1 MIKLGDKV
9 RFVNEN
15 MEGFVTSIKSKGLIG
30 VTVDSDFEIP
40 VLESQV
46 VKIGFEEKAGNIQ
59 PEAQTIEKPRKISS
73 QPLGVF
79 LAFER
84 LNEQDIQAWIHN
96 NFTEKILL
104 AIYRK
109 DQGVYK
115 FIKHFQLDK
124 EESQLFGKYRMD
136 EFQNW
141 SNLYFQLV
149 SIEFTTVKPV
159 QPISKEF
166 SFNAKTFHASLKHC
180 FFLSKQAY
188 MFRIDEKLELPQLE
202 QLKQKDFSEPR
213 SENKIDLKARPEE
226 VIDLHYEELLSKG
239 FPAAKDIVALQMEVF
254 TKSLEAAHVH
264 HLKRIVFIH
273 GIGNQYLRNKIQT
286 WLGKHKELAKTF
298 RDADPIQFGGG
309 ATEVFLT
316 ES

>member
-15 MEGFVTSIKSKGLIG
+15 MEGFVTSLKGKGLIG

-46 VKIGFEEKAGNIQ
+46 VKIGFDEKAGNNQ
-59 PEAQTIEKPRKISS
+59 PEVQVAEKPRKLST

-79 LAFER
+79 MAFER
-84 LNEQDIQAWIHN
+84 INDQDIQAWIHN

-109 DQGVYK
+109 EQGVFK
-115 FIKHFQLDK
+115 FIKQIQLDK
-124 EESQLFGKYRMD
+124 EETELFGKYRMD
-136 EFQNW
+136 DFQNW
-141 SNLYFQLV
+141 STLYFQLIA
-149 SIEFTTVKPV
+149 IEFTTVKPV
-159 QPISKEF
+159 QPISREF

-188 MFRIDEKLELPQLE
+188 TFRIDESLALPQLE
-202 QLKQKDFSEPR
+202 QLKQKDFSEPKQ
-213 SENKIDLKARPEE
+213 EPKMDLKARPEE
-226 VIDLHYEELLSKG
+226 LIDLHYPALLAKG
-239 FPAAKDIVALQMEVF
+239 FQPAKDIVGLQMEVF
-254 TKSLEAAHVH
+254 TQCMEAAHVH
-264 HLKRIVFIH
+264 HMKRIVFIH
-273 GIGNQYLRNKIQT
+273 GIGNHYLRNKIQT
-286 WLGKHKELAKTF
+286 WLGKHNELAKSF

-316 ES
+316 EN